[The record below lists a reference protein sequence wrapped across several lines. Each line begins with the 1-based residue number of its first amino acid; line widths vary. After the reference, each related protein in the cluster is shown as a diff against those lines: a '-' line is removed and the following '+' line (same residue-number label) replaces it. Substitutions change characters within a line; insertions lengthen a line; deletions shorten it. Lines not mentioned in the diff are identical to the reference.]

1 MKRKRNDEQ
10 HLLAPL
16 VKGFFDW
23 SVTERR
29 MSGRTIHSY
38 RDAMVLFLR
47 HLSDSTKTRVENLV
61 MPEDLA
67 DHALV
72 FLRTIES
79 KRGVSIAT
87 RNHRLSVIKSFARF
101 VAYREP
107 LLATACRRVAV
118 LPAKK
123 GEEKLL
129 DYIEPE
135 DMEAIIEAAVPSSVW
150 GRRDRAML
158 LLLYNTGCRASE
170 LAGLTVDDVIL
181 ERPRHVRI
189 LGKGRR
195 WRTVPLWERTMKA
208 IQQMLADRKG
218 EARVLFVGQRGD
230 GLTRYG
236 VRGVVRK
243 HAQAVAAKRPEL
255 ATKRLSPHTIRHTTA
270 VALLRATGDID
281 AVSKVLG
288 HASLN
293 TTRIYTGKDR
303 SQLAKT
309 LDKIAQR
316 LAPTD
321 AAAWTPS
328 DDLLGWLEAL

>member
-1 MKRKRNDEQ
+1 MKRRRRDEKY
-10 HLLAPL
+10 LLAPL
-16 VKGFFDW
+16 VKDFFDW
-23 SVTERR
+23 SMTERR

-38 RDAMVLFLR
+38 RDAIVLFLR
-47 HLSDSTKTRVENLV
+47 HLSDSTETRVENLV
-61 MPEDLA
+61 MPDDFA
-67 DHALV
+67 DHALA
-72 FLRTIES
+72 FLRAIES

-107 LLATACRRVAV
+107 LLATACRRVAA

-123 GEEKLL
+123 DEEKLL

-135 DMEAIIEAAVPSSVW
+135 DMEAIIEEAVPNSAS
-150 GRRDRAML
+150 GRRNRAIL

-170 LAGLTVDDVIL
+170 LAGLGVDDIVL

-195 WRTVPLWERTMKA
+195 WRTVPLWERTVAA

-218 EARVLFVGQRGD
+218 EARPLFIGQRQNT
-230 GLTRYG
+230 LTRYG
-236 VRGVVRK
+236 VRYVVRQ

-255 ATKRLSPHTIRHTTA
+255 TKKRLSPHTVRHTTA
-270 VALLRATGDID
+270 VALLRTTGDID

-293 TTRIYTGKDR
+293 TTRIYTAKDR
-303 SQLAKT
+303 SR
-309 LDKIAQR
+309 IAQSLDQISQR
-316 LAPTD
+316 IVPTD
-321 AAAWTPS
+321 AATWTPS
-328 DDLLGWLEAL
+328 DDLLRWLEAL

>member
-1 MKRKRNDEQ
+1 MKRRREDDQ

-16 VKGFFDW
+16 VKDFFDW
-23 SVTERR
+23 SMTERK
-29 MSGRTIHSY
+29 MSGRTIQSY

-47 HLSDSTKTRVENLV
+47 HLADSTKTRVENLT

-67 DHALV
+67 DHALA
-72 FLRTIES
+72 FLRMIES

-107 LLATACRRVAV
+107 LLATACRRVAA

-123 GEEKLL
+123 DEEKLL

-135 DMEAIIEAAVPSSVW
+135 DMEEIIAAAAPNSVW

-170 LAGLTVDDVIL
+170 LAGLAIDDVIL
-181 ERPRHVRI
+181 DRPRHVRI

-195 WRTVPLWERTMKA
+195 WRTVPLWERTMTA
-208 IQQMLADRKG
+208 IQQMLADRRG
-218 EARVLFVGQRGD
+218 DARSLFVGQRQNA
-230 GLTRYG
+230 LTRYG
-236 VRGVVRK
+236 VRGVVKKYAR
-243 HAQAVAAKRPEL
+243 AVAARRPEL
-255 ATKRLSPHTIRHTTA
+255 TSKRLSPHTVRHTTA
-270 VALLRATGDID
+270 VALLRTTGDID

-303 SQLAKT
+303 SQVAKT

-316 LAPTD
+316 IAPTD
-321 AAAWTPS
+321 AAVWTPS

>member
-1 MKRKRNDEQ
+1 MKRRRKDEQ
-10 HLLAPL
+10 YLLAPL
-16 VKGFFDW
+16 VKDFFDW
-23 SVTERR
+23 SMTERK
-29 MSGRTIHSY
+29 MSGRTIQSY

-47 HLSDSTKTRVENLV
+47 YLADSTKMRVENLT

-67 DHALV
+67 DHALA
-72 FLRTIES
+72 FLRMIES

-107 LLATACRRVAV
+107 LLATTCRRVAA

-123 GEEKLL
+123 DEEKLL

-135 DMEAIIEAAVPSSVW
+135 DMEAIIEAAVSNSAR
-150 GRRDRAML
+150 GRRDYAIL

-181 ERPRHVRI
+181 DRPRHVRI

-195 WRTVPLWERTMKA
+195 WRAVPLWERTMTA
-208 IQQMLADRKG
+208 IQRMLADRKRDTR
-218 EARVLFVGQRGD
+218 ALFVGQRQNS
-230 GLTRYG
+230 LTRYG

-243 HAQAVAAKRPEL
+243 YAKVVAVKRPEL
-255 ATKRLSPHTIRHTTA
+255 TARRLSPHTVRHTTA
-270 VALLRATGDID
+270 VALLRTTGDID

-303 SQLAKT
+303 SQVAKT

-316 LAPTD
+316 IAPTD
-321 AAAWTPS
+321 TAAWTPS
-328 DDLLGWLEAL
+328 DALLGWLEAL